1 MAGNEIGGIAMVS
14 ACDTGRGNCRQWWQF
29 WTLLSLNSALQLSLW
44 QSPLMAAE
52 PDQQSASRPPQVQ
65 TLYEP
70 GRLGGHGATLHRVTI
85 TGTARNAAGEPLK
98 DADIYVSSRGW
109 ITPGDFEQ
117 LRGHTRSDAN
127 GHYEL
132 KDVQLFVVN
141 NRDSLS
147 KPDEGDFIVFGT
159 KENYGLTWHP
169 TRNYRPAA
177 RPEEINDRDR
187 NSHAARNAFY
197 QNEPIVI
204 DLQFDAPAK
213 LKGVI
218 TDKQGH
224 PLANAKVQLGHVD
237 RPLNTSPHRTG
248 SCEYLK
254 QKNPYSNQNDSF
266 INFSVVPLSVRETY
280 TDAQG
285 RYEFTQLRRDT
296 SYSANI
302 DPGPEFDPWQFT
314 LVTANRSHTTRDAIA
329 AGYDG
334 EINHQFT
341 APRDVTVR
349 VVQSDSGRPLSN
361 VLVTAHPIGAV
372 RRSGIQARTDSHGNA
387 QLRLIPDEYKLVAE
401 PNPDQP
407 FLYLSQQYFV
417 PKRKASEKNDT
428 PNVTMKLNPAA
439 IVKLKTINAKT
450 GAPIPG
456 VRFNYETYDSGEQ
469 TPVSTQTVYVDYPFT
484 NDAGEIQ
491 AFMEP
496 GRRRFVVAEP
506 FSLSQAA
513 GSRSE
518 RIKLTAGQV
527 TEVTIKL
534 TPAEFLPTHL
544 VASEMQPRKNSLYAP
559 EIQKKWHIQS
569 ELLRLTPLRVTTQ
582 KVSLRRES
590 SFDTRNLL
598 EELRALDPY
607 QLPDIKAL
615 LNKYHPGETDWYK
628 QVLTAH
634 GTLKHEARYFSSKTH
649 PSRFFN
655 LSGQP
660 LPNITSMTDGWTT
673 LQHSSSSNHAT
684 INLIHKGRVFHSV
697 ESPSDLCEWTS
708 LRHRFPASIN
718 SKQPEADIRREGQ
731 KIFYN
736 VKKEETAS
744 RRVLDQETGFIF
756 ETYYQSY
763 PKQYEQAKLYFAPVK
778 LANGLI
784 LPGMQIHWKTYRGE
798 LQILE
803 AVVIEKAEILSP
815 VPVDAFSIALPAGTE
830 IVDSRQLPDNISYI
844 AGNHMSKRVLRG
856 PVSDFANYLRQHPYY
871 SHEMQTDPQLGR
883 YAPKLEPALWLTTES
898 PTAAPDLNGKVALI
912 HFWGTKNPGSLDQ
925 LAEMNSAYNKYAEQP
940 VVLIGLHDSYT
951 STSQLQAI
959 AEQKE
964 LKYTLAI
971 DQRPEEAGWFGKTMQ
986 HFRVRNLPQ
995 TAVID
1000 QQGNLTFTGDL
1011 PEALQKADQLLKD
1024 RK

>member
-1 MAGNEIGGIAMVS
+1 MVC
-14 ACDTGRGNCRQWWQF
+14 ACGSGTGKCRLRWQF
-29 WTLLSLNSALQLSLW
+29 WTLLSLSAALQLCLW
-44 QSPLMAAE
+44 QRPLLAAD
-52 PDQQSASRPPQVQ
+52 PQQPETSRPPEVV
-65 TLYEP
+65 TIYEP
-70 GRLGGHGATLHRVTI
+70 GRLGGHGASLHRVTI
-85 TGTARNAAGEPLK
+85 TGTARNADGKPLK
-98 DADIYVSSRGW
+98 DADIYVASRGW
-109 ITPGDFEQ
+109 IIPGDFEQ
-117 LRGHTRSDAN
+117 LRGHTRSDEN

-132 KDVQLFVVN
+132 KDVQLFVIN
-141 NRDSLS
+141 NRDPHSR
-147 KPDEGDFIVFGT
+147 PDESDFIVFGT

-169 TRNYRPAA
+169 ARNYRPAA
-177 RPEEINDRDR
+177 RPEEIDGQDR
-187 NSHAARNAFY
+187 NSHATRNAFF

-213 LKGVI
+213 LRGVI
-218 TDKQGH
+218 TDRQGH

-237 RPLNTSPHRTG
+237 DQRNPSGRGTG
-248 SCEYLK
+248 SCRYLK
-254 QKNPYSNQNDSF
+254 QENPYLKLIDSF
-266 INFSVVPLSVRETY
+266 LNFSVVPSSVRETY

-296 SYSANI
+296 SYAANI
-302 DPGPEFDPWQFT
+302 DPGLEFAPWQFT
-314 LVTANRSHTTRDAIA
+314 LMTADRARTPRDTVAT
-329 AGYDG
+329 GYDG
-334 EINHQFT
+334 EFNHQFT
-341 APRDVTVR
+341 APRDVTVH

-361 VLVTAHPIGAV
+361 VMVTAHHIGEV
-372 RRSGIQARTDSHGNA
+372 LRGGFQARTDSQGNA
-387 QLRLIPDEYKLVAE
+387 QLRLIPDEYRLVAE
-401 PNPDQP
+401 PTPDQP

-417 PKRKASEKNDT
+417 PERDAAEKTDS
-428 PNVTMKLNPAA
+428 PHVTMKLNPAA
-439 IVKLKTINAKT
+439 IVKLKAINAKT

-469 TPVSTQTVYVDYPFT
+469 IPVSTQTVFVDYPFT

-496 GRRRFVVAEP
+496 GMRRFVVAEP
-506 FSLSQAA
+506 YSLAQAD

-518 RIKLTAGQV
+518 RIKLTPGQI
-527 TEVTIKL
+527 TEVIISL
-534 TPAEFLPTHL
+534 TPAESLPTHL
-544 VASEMQPRKNSLYAP
+544 AARDLQPRKNSLYAP

-598 EELRALDPY
+598 KDLRALDPY
-607 QLPDIKAL
+607 QLPDIKSL
-615 LNKYHPGETDWYK
+615 LNKHLQAETEWCK

-634 GTLKHEARYFSSKTH
+634 GTLKHEARYFNSETH
-649 PSRFFN
+649 PAVFFN

-673 LQHSSSSNHAT
+673 LQHISSSNHAT
-684 INLIHKGRVFHSV
+684 INLIHKGRVYHSV

-736 VKKEETAS
+736 VKKEETVS

-856 PVSDFANYLRQHPYY
+856 PVSDFANYLRRHPYY

-883 YAPKLEPALWLTTES
+883 YAPKLDPALWLTTES

-912 HFWGTKNPGSLDQ
+912 HFWGTKNPGSLEQ
-925 LAEMNSAYNKYAEQP
+925 LSEMNSAYNKYADQP
-940 VVLIGLHDSYT
+940 VVLIGFHDWAISP
-951 STSQLQAI
+951 SQLQEFAT
-959 AEQKE
+959 QQE
-964 LKYTLAI
+964 LKYMLAI
-971 DQRPEEAGWFGKTMQ
+971 DHRPEEAGWFGKTM
-986 HFRVRNLPQ
+986 HNFRVRELPQ

-1000 QQGNLTFTGDL
+1000 QRGNLSFVGTL
-1011 PEALQKADQLLKD
+1011 PEAMQKVDELLEDK
-1024 RK
+1024 K

>member
-1 MAGNEIGGIAMVS
+1 MVS
-14 ACDTGRGNCRQWWQF
+14 ACDAGTVNCRHWWQF

-169 TRNYRPAA
+169 TRNYRPTA

-237 RPLNTSPHRTG
+237 RPQNTSPHRTG

-266 INFSVVPLSVRETY
+266 INFSVAPLSMRETY

-302 DPGPEFDPWQFT
+302 DPGPEFAPWQFT
-314 LVTANRSHTTRDAIA
+314 LITANRSHTTRDAIA

-361 VLVTAHPIGAV
+361 VLVTAHPIGVV

-401 PNPDQP
+401 PSPDQP

-417 PKRKASEKNDT
+417 PKRNNSEKNDT
-428 PNVTMKLNPAA
+428 PSITMKLNPAA
-439 IVKLKTINAKT
+439 IVKLKAINAKT

-496 GRRRFVVAEP
+496 GLRRFVVAEP

-534 TPAEFLPTHL
+534 TPAESLPTHL
-544 VASEMQPRKNSLYAP
+544 VARDLQPRENSLYAP

-582 KVSLRRES
+582 KVSIYRGS
-590 SFDTRNLL
+590 VDTENLL
-598 EELRALDPY
+598 KELRALDPY
-607 QLPDIKAL
+607 ELPDIKSL
-615 LNKYHPGETDWYK
+615 LNKYYTGELDWYK
-628 QVLTAH
+628 QVLTAQ
-634 GTLKHEARYFSSKTH
+634 GTLKHEARYFNPDTR
-649 PSRFFN
+649 PPLFFN
-655 LSGQP
+655 FSGQP
-660 LPNITSMTDGWTT
+660 LPNLTTMTDGWKTIHH
-673 LQHSSSSNHAT
+673 QSMSNQAG
-684 INLIHKGRVFHSV
+684 INLNRRGRISFHV
-697 ESPSDLCEWTS
+697 ASPYDFCEWPS
-708 LRHRFPASIN
+708 LRNRLPAPQN
-718 SKQPEADIRREGQ
+718 AKKPDADIRHEGQ
-731 KIFYN
+731 RIIYEGESN
-736 VKKEETAS
+736 ERVS

-756 ETYYQSY
+756 ETFHQSQ
-763 PKQYEQAKLYFAPVK
+763 PHQFEQVKLSFAPQK
-778 LANGLI
+778 ISNGLI
-784 LPGMQIHWKTYRGE
+784 LPGMHINWKMYQGK
-798 LQILE
+798 LQQLE
-803 AVVIEKAEILSP
+803 ATLIEKVEILSN
-815 VPVDAFSIALPAGTE
+815 VPADAFSIALPAGVE
-830 IVDSRQLPDNISYI
+830 IIDSRQLPDNVSYI
-844 AGNHMSKRVLRG
+844 AGNHASKKILSG
-856 PVSDFANYLRQHPYY
+856 PVSDFAAYLQRNPYY
-871 SHEMQTDPQLGR
+871 SHEMQTEPQLGR
-883 YAPKLEPALWLTTES
+883 HAPTLEPALWLTADGK
-898 PTAAPDLNGKVALI
+898 TAAPNLNGKVALI
-912 HFWGTKNPGSLDQ
+912 HFWGTRNANSMDQ
-925 LAEMNSAYNKYAEQP
+925 LSEMKAAYKKYAEQP

-995 TAVID
+995 AAVID

-1011 PEALQKADQLLKD
+1011 TEALQKADQLLKD

>member
-1 MAGNEIGGIAMVS
+1 MAENEIGEIAMVS
-14 ACDTGRGNCRQWWQF
+14 ACDAGTVNCRHWWQF
-29 WTLLSLNSALQLSLW
+29 WTLLSLSTALQLNLCHP
-44 QSPLMAAE
+44 PLLAAE
-52 PDQQSASRPPQVQ
+52 PEQQSASRPPQVE

-169 TRNYRPAA
+169 TRNYRPTA
-177 RPEEINDRDR
+177 RPEEIDDRDR
-187 NSHAARNAFY
+187 NSHAVRNAFY

-213 LKGVI
+213 LRGLI

-224 PLANAKVQLGHVD
+224 PLANAKVQLGYVD
-237 RPLNTSPHRTG
+237 RPLSTSPHRTG
-248 SCEYLK
+248 YCEYLK

-266 INFSVVPLSVRETY
+266 INFSVAPLSMRETY

-314 LVTANRSHTTRDAIA
+314 LITANRSHTTRDAIA

-361 VLVTAHPIGAV
+361 VLVTAHPIGVV

-387 QLRLIPDEYKLVAE
+387 HLRLIPDEYKLVAE
-401 PNPDQP
+401 PSPDQP

-417 PKRKASEKNDT
+417 PKRNNSEKNDT
-428 PNVTMKLNPAA
+428 PSITMKLNPAA
-439 IVKLKTINAKT
+439 IVKLKAINAKT

-496 GRRRFVVAEP
+496 GLRRFVVAEP

-534 TPAEFLPTHL
+534 TPAESLPTHL
-544 VASEMQPRKNSLYAP
+544 VARDLQPRENSLYAP

-569 ELLRLTPLRVTTQ
+569 ELLRLTPLRITTR
-582 KVSLRRES
+582 KASIYRGSV
-590 SFDTRNLL
+590 DTENLL
-598 EELRALDPY
+598 KDLRTLDPY
-607 QLPDIKAL
+607 ELPDINSL
-615 LNKYHPGETDWYK
+615 LNKHYSGELDWYK
-628 QVLTAH
+628 QVLTAQ
-634 GTLKHEARYFSSKTH
+634 GTLKHEARYFN
-649 PSRFFN
+649 PDARPPLFFN

-660 LPNITSMTDGWTT
+660 LPHITTMTDGWKTIHH
-673 LQHSSSSNHAT
+673 QSMSNQAG
-684 INLIHKGRVFHSV
+684 INLNRRGRINFHV
-697 ESPSDLCEWTS
+697 ESPYNFCEWPS
-708 LRHRFPASIN
+708 LRNRIPAPKNAKKPDVIISQAGQRI
-718 SKQPEADIRREGQ
+718 IYEGESSERV
-731 KIFYN
+731 F
-736 VKKEETAS
+736 
-744 RRVLDQETGFIF
+744 RRVLDQDTGFIF
-756 ETYYQSY
+756 ETSYQIHSH
-763 PKQYEQAKLYFAPVK
+763 QSGQVKLSFAPYK

-784 LPGMQIHWKTYRGE
+784 LPGMHINWKTYQGK
-798 LQILE
+798 LQQLE
-803 AVVIEKAEILSP
+803 ATLIEKVEILST
-815 VPVDAFSIALPAGTE
+815 VPADAFTIALPAGVE
-830 IVDSRQLPDNISYI
+830 IIDSRQLPDNVSYI
-844 AGNHMSKRVLRG
+844 AGNHASKKILSG
-856 PVSDFANYLRQHPYY
+856 PVSDFAAYLQRNPYY
-871 SHEMQTDPQLGR
+871 SHEMETEPQLGR
-883 YAPKLEPALWLTTES
+883 HAPTLEPALWLTADGK
-898 PTAAPDLNGKVALI
+898 TAAPNLNGKVALI
-912 HFWGTKNPGSLDQ
+912 HFWGTRNANSMDQ
-925 LAEMNSAYNKYAEQP
+925 LSEMKAAYKKYAEQP
-940 VVLIGLHDSYT
+940 VVLVGLHDSYT

-995 TAVID
+995 AAVID

-1011 PEALQKADQLLKD
+1011 TEALQKADQLLKD